1 MNLKQTIIS
10 KVNRS
15 RKGTIFLSD
24 SFMPID
30 THYASNVLSELCQ
43 KEKLIRI
50 ATGMYLKPKV
60 TRFGP
65 VMPSMYEIIKTV
77 AGRYDAKILPIG
89 PAAENYLGFST
100 QVPMNV
106 VFLTSG
112 TPRVIKV
119 GKRTAKLRHSVP
131 STFAYKGEIMPILVV
146 ALKSIGR
153 SNIDEDTLDRV
164 YGILKEN
171 PEDETWEA
179 DIVRAPRWIRTII
192 IKTKQK
198 ISENEQMD

>member
-1 MNLKQTIIS
+1 
-10 KVNRS
+10 
-15 RKGTIFLSD
+15 
-24 SFMPID
+24 MPID